1 MGRKRLIVAAFRS
14 LRQIWSD
21 QPRKNQNQSL
31 GSQPPDLKTQPQR
44 IGIGLVSLASIGYIW
59 SVGYFSDDFSYLQ
72 YQAAQDSVW
81 GALTPNNSF
90 ISLILEQYT
99 HVFSLYFSSLES
111 AWLPQILKTLYVIA
125 CLYMCGRFFSLFMPP
140 ALGQVASFLFVFF
153 PTHESTVYWY
163 LGQYLMLTIS
173 LYFYAYY
180 LTCRQAFSLA
190 VVFAFMASFISY
202 GSPAPA
208 AAMTIL
214 AWRKLGRRQA
224 LLLLGPNLLYAVY
237 YVITSEVMGL
247 GIQRLNDSA
256 PLVLFRQFIFQILTF
271 IDATIG
277 PSIWMKLFYG
287 LGELTILSA
296 VLTLVGLGVFWRTCS
311 LKASLLAFR
320 GDRDLVYALAVMT
333 LVAFGIL
340 AITGRYPNIAFNL
353 GNRTNI
359 FGTAFLTYLLLWAWS
374 RTRFVTVVILLLIFS
389 TTGISNHWKKWSA
402 IQAKAIT
409 DIQGTLEDNP
419 QIETLFVSGMQYSR
433 LGAFAHIELLSEA
446 WVVTSITELLTEGR
460 VTARPLN
467 SNHKLTDDGRLHDIR
482 YDEYH
487 QIPETLYVL
496 DFYVRDLRMIPRR
509 QLNEYLATL
518 PQPQRHWLQTMKN
531 KFIQRWILKLMPRL
545 GYVFA
550 A

>member
-1 MGRKRLIVAAFRS
+1 MHVVGGSCGREHIVGRKRLIVAAFRS

-180 LTCRQAFSLA
+180 LTRRQAFSLA
-190 VVFAFMASFISY
+190 VVF
-202 GSPAPA
+202 
-208 AAMTIL
+208 
-214 AWRKLGRRQA
+214 
-224 LLLLGPNLLYAVY
+224 GPNLLYTVY

-256 PLVLFRQFIFQILTF
+256 PIVLFRQFIFQILTF

-320 GDRDLVYALAVMT
+320 GDRDLV
-333 LVAFGIL
+333 
-340 AITGRYPNIAFNL
+340 
-353 GNRTNI
+353 
-359 FGTAFLTYLLLWAWS
+359 
-374 RTRFVTVVILLLIFS
+374 
-389 TTGISNHWKKWSA
+389 
-402 IQAKAIT
+402 
-409 DIQGTLEDNP
+409 
-419 QIETLFVSGMQYSR
+419 
-433 LGAFAHIELLSEA
+433 
-446 WVVTSITELLTEGR
+446 
-460 VTARPLN
+460 
-467 SNHKLTDDGRLHDIR
+467 
-482 YDEYH
+482 
-487 QIPETLYVL
+487 
-496 DFYVRDLRMIPRR
+496 
-509 QLNEYLATL
+509 
-518 PQPQRHWLQTMKN
+518 
-531 KFIQRWILKLMPRL
+531 
-545 GYVFA
+545 
-550 A
+550 